1 MAGEDEFDTLP
12 RFYALAF
19 PSVFQSVT
27 GCAFE
32 IDECEC
38 EGVIPDAKPNKDRAI
53 LLEKLVAVELDV
65 GPVACRGGDR
75 LDTIYPF

>member
-12 RFYALAF
+12 RFCALAF

-32 IDECEC
+32 TDEC

-53 LLEKLVAVELDV
+53 LREKLVAVELDV